1 VATFGRLQPP
11 AGRFEQVNQIPDFHH
26 SHDNAARCSGVL
38 NRTGV
43 VVSFVVIV
51 WLCRPVE
58 AGSGLFEAGDAE
70 QGELD
75 FIG

>member
-1 VATFGRLQPP
+1 MKPGIGGGSESATPIVAWAVRTLWLP
-11 AGRFEQVNQIPDFHH
+11 FE
-26 SHDNAARCSGVL
+26 GVL
-38 NRTGV
+38 SRTEV

-51 WLCRPVE
+51 GLSRPVE